1 MTIYDIAEI
10 AGVNAST
17 VSRVINGKP
26 GCGKKKREE
35 ILALLK
41 QYNFIPDAT
50 ARNLV
55 SQRNHTVGIL
65 TDDLH
70 STHMNEAIAILQNEL
85 LSAGYHCYLSYVN
98 DGTSPDAVEQG
109 FRDLASRRVE
119 GVLLL
124 GQCFHDHQ
132 ALEPEIIKYLPDKP
146 VVLVNQTQPSQL
158 ENIYA
163 IGANEPRGIHRCVE
177 LLVSRKRSNLMLL
190 IDRGRTSTL
199 QLKQAFEEALT
210 KYGSE
215 IAGCTV
221 ADVPYRGT
229 EGEETALTI
238 MQQHPEVNGI
248 MCTHDRIAIN
258 AIYAL
263 QSLGREVPGDVSVIG
278 EDNSELCKVC
288 RPKLT
293 SLDTMIRQITLLSAE
308 TILCA
313 MEGRPCSHYV
323 SLEMEMHHRDS
334 V

>member
-1 MTIYDIAEI
+1 MTIYDIAAI

-41 QYNFIPDAT
+41 QYNFIPDET

-55 SQRNHTVGIL
+55 TQRNHTIGIL

-70 STHMNEAIAILQNEL
+70 SAHMNEAIAILQNEL
-85 LSAGYHCYLSYVN
+85 LSAGYHCYVSCVN
-98 DGTSPDAVEQG
+98 DAQKPDAVEQG

-124 GQCFHDHQ
+124 GRCFHNHQ
-132 ALEPEIIKYLPDKP
+132 VLEPEVDKYLPDKP
-146 VVLVNQTQPSQL
+146 VILVNQTQPPQR

-163 IGANEPRGIHRCVE
+163 IGASEPRGIRRCVE
-177 LLVSRKRSNLMLL
+177 LLVRRGRKKLMLVV
-190 IDRGRTSTL
+190 DRGRTSAP
-199 QLKQAFEEALT
+199 QLKQAFEEAVT
-210 KYGSE
+210 VYGGN
-215 IAGCTV
+215 ITGCTV
-221 ADVPYRGT
+221 TDVPYRGT
-229 EGEETALTI
+229 NGEEIAERI
-238 MQQHPEVNGI
+238 MVQHPEVDGV

-258 AIYAL
+258 VIYAL
-263 QSLGREVPGDVSVIG
+263 QGLGREVPRDVSVIG

-293 SLDTMIRQITLLSAE
+293 SLDTMIQKITLLSAE
-308 TILCA
+308 TMLNSL
-313 MEGRPCSHYV
+313 EGRPCQRHV
-323 SLEMEMHHRDS
+323 SLEMEVHHRDS

>member
-1 MTIYDIAEI
+1 MTIYDIAAI

-41 QYNFIPDAT
+41 QYNFIPDET

-55 SQRNHTVGIL
+55 TQRNHTIGIL
-65 TDDLH
+65 TDDLQ
-70 STHMNEAIAILQNEL
+70 SAHMNEAIAILQNRL
-85 LSAGYHCYLSYVN
+85 LSAGYHCYVSCVDDAGEQN
-98 DGTSPDAVEQG
+98 AVEQG

-124 GQCFHDHQ
+124 GRCFHNRKV
-132 ALEPEIIKYLPDKP
+132 LEPEVAKYLSDKP
-146 VVLVNQTQPSQL
+146 VVLVNQTQPSQM

-163 IGANEPRGIHRCVE
+163 IGASEPRGIRRCVE
-177 LLVSRKRSNLMLL
+177 LLIGRGRKRLMLVV
-190 IDRGRTSTL
+190 DRGRTSAPQL
-199 QLKQAFEEALT
+199 QQTFEEILT
-210 KYGSE
+210 EYGHD
-215 IAGCTV
+215 ITGHTV

-229 EGEETALTI
+229 DGEQIAEKI
-238 MQQHPEVNGI
+238 VRQYPGVDGI

-258 AIYAL
+258 FIYAL
-263 QSLGREVPGDVSVIG
+263 QSLGREVPQDVSVIG

-293 SLDTMIRQITLLSAE
+293 SLDTMIQKITLLSAE
-308 TILCA
+308 TILNSL
-313 MEGRPCSHYV
+313 EGRPCARHV
-323 SLEMEMHHRDS
+323 SLEMEVHHRDS